1 MITKEEFVEI
11 IERLRETND
20 IIAKINKL
28 VHESKEAK
36 MNDYM
41 NVGQLMI
48 CHEDIVVKLL
58 GKLMNLEYIEHIGTE
73 LSWWIY
79 ETDYG
84 RDKKRNWIEIN
95 GKKIKIATAEKMYD
109 YLMAERKDKNEQRR
123 RNEK

>member
-1 MITKEEFVEI
+1 MITKEEFIEI
-11 IERLRETND
+11 IDRLRETND

-41 NVGQLMI
+41 DVGSIMI

-84 RDKKRNWIEIN
+84 RNKKFNWVEIN
-95 GKKIKIATAEKMYD
+95 GKKIKIATAEKLYD
-109 YLMAERKDKNEQRR
+109 YLMEAKNE
-123 RNEK
+123 